1 MGEEI
6 ACYVVEYEKITP
18 YDALNCGKSGFEI
31 GKWNIQYFTRNSTSG
46 KGYMVADGRN
56 FTGALRN
63 STNSGR
69 RRRVNLSHR
78 EYDFKEGGVTIGV
91 YNMHRVFIDFEL
103 EEDHRNIYGKS
114 FLPICGMQMKLL
126 KWTKDFKLEK
136 ETTLAAVWVNLP
148 ELPWHYYEWDA
159 LCRIFAPIGTPIIT
173 DKATLSN
180 TRPTTTKV
188 KVEIDVTKQTLNE
201 KVEFESIPEYC
212 HKCMIQG
219 HNNATCKVLHPELRT
234 ERKKQGR
241 DRKCGID
248 DPNSSNDKVKDD
260 TSVKAMQID
269 KTKVCETNA
278 GERVSTTMDSEKKQV
293 GEGWATVT
301 REKVTTKAKF

>member
-6 ACYVVEYEKITP
+6 ACYVVEYEEITP
-18 YDALNCGKSGFEI
+18 YDALNCGKGGFEI
-31 GKWNIQYFTRNSTSG
+31 GRWNIQYFTRNSTSG
-46 KGYMVADGRN
+46 NGYMVADGRN
-56 FTGALRN
+56 FTGALGN

-78 EYDFKEGGVTIGV
+78 EYDFKEGGVKIGV
-91 YNMHRVFIDFEL
+91 YNIHRVFIDFEL

-159 LCRIFAPIGTPIIT
+159 LFRILAPIGTPIIT

-201 KVEFESIPEYC
+201 
-212 HKCMIQG
+212 
-219 HNNATCKVLHPELRT
+219 VLHPELRT

-278 GERVSTTMDSEKKQV
+278 GERVSTTMDSEKNQV

-301 REKVTTKAKF
+301 REKGTTKAKF

>member
-1 MGEEI
+1 MQ
-6 ACYVVEYEKITP
+6 
-18 YDALNCGKSGFEI
+18 I
-31 GKWNIQYFTRNSTSG
+31 GRWNIQYFTRNSTSG

-78 EYDFKEGGVTIGV
+78 EYDFKEGGVKIEV

-159 LCRIFAPIGTPIIT
+159 LCRILALIGTPIIT

-201 KVEFESIPEYC
+201 
-212 HKCMIQG
+212 
-219 HNNATCKVLHPELRT
+219 VLHPELRT

-293 GEGWATVT
+293 GEGWATV
-301 REKVTTKAKF
+301 REKRAQQRQNFNKKEATK